1 MFVLCLGLCEF
12 GLLSDGEEGTS
23 WVIKSSSVLL
33 EMGQSSHAGHE
44 LFQELI
50 VGTHAVLFSPS
61 ASGEIC
67 SWKG

>member
-1 MFVLCLGLCEF
+1 MGHQVQFCAAG
-12 GLLSDGEEGTS
+12 D
-23 WVIKSSSVLL
+23 
-33 EMGQSSHAGHE
+33 GQSSHAGHE